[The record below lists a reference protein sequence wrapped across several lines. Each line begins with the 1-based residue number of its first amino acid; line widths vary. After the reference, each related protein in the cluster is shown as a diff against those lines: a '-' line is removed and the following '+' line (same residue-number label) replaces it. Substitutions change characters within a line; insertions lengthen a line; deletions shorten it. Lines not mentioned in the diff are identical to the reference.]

1 MLLFLTIGTIAAGTR
16 WSNPLGYLAVCHWP
30 HQLWWSCH
38 WWQRQAA
45 RFTVIS
51 GLRCLCFFFFFSGDF
66 KGGTCHCWKV
76 IFFYIW
82 KWKMEKGGMALLLSW
97 TLFNWW
103 IHVALCT
110 DRSLNQCT
118 TTSVYSYLQL
128 VPRKAYTSQWHMP
141 FLKIA
146 VLLGGNASW
155 PSWRSTSLPKS
166 LNLITSSLR
175 VVPTGAPWEMNC

>member
-1 MLLFLTIGTIAAGTR
+1 MEQSLGIPCCLSLATSTMVVVSLMTTTGSQIHRHQWSSLSML
-16 WSNPLGYLAVCHWP
+16 
-30 HQLWWSCH
+30 
-38 WWQRQAA
+38 
-45 RFTVIS
+45 
-51 GLRCLCFFFFFSGDF
+51 FFFSGDF

-82 KWKMEKGGMALLLSW
+82 KWKMEKGRMALLLSW